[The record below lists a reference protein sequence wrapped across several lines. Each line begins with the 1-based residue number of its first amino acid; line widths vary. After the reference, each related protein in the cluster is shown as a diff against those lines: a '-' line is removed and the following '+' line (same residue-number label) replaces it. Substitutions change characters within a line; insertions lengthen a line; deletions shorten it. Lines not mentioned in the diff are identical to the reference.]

1 MLHWT
6 WTLRA
11 SNHDQYFQYNH
22 LIMWVLTSEFD
33 TGIAVKKYEGETVRV
48 KPIIHLYQLKLI
60 HYSLHYI
67 LHMTCQ
73 YMYNI
78 YESVM
83 LWHDIDLSMTEAEIN
98 LLHLILMMHLCH
110 SCNTNRFSRYYDII
124 RVHVCTLYRAH
135 FLFNLVPNPRGGESN
150 VIIFST
156 L

>member
-1 MLHWT
+1 MSFNERIWYRDCCKEIWRGNCKSQTYHPPLSTSTHT
-6 WTLRA
+6 P
-11 SNHDQYFQYNH
+11 H
-22 LIMWVLTSEFD
+22 L
-33 TGIAVKKYEGETVRV
+33 
-48 KPIIHLYQLKLI
+48 Q
-60 HYSLHYI
+60 YI